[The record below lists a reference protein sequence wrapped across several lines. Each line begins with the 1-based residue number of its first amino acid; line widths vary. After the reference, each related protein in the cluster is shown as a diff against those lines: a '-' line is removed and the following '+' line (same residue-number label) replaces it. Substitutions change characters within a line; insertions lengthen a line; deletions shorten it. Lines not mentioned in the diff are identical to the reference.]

1 MTCCWPLNRD
11 QAPLPASLL
20 YSLDVMATVS
30 SSPSSSVPSRP
41 TFACIRCAERKV
53 KCDRQRPCS
62 ACVNH
67 KVDCVFQPP
76 RPPQKRHRHVKDQ
89 ILTDRLRYYETLLQE
104 QGIDPSK
111 LPDTPGSDP
120 RHNSSQTMAVVPKEF
135 HLQTPSSNESEA
147 TGSVSKTQVI
157 HGEGRSMFVDK

>member
-1 MTCCWPLNRD
+1 
-11 QAPLPASLL
+11 
-20 YSLDVMATVS
+20 MAAT
-30 SSPSSSVPSRP
+30 PSSTSLSVPSRP

-76 RPPQKRHRHVKDQ
+76 RPPQRRHRHAKNQ

-111 LPDTPGSDP
+111 LPDTPGPDLQH
-120 RHNSSQTMAVVPKEF
+120 RLSQTVRVAPKEF
-135 HLQTPSSNESEA
+135 QMQTPSSIESEA
-147 TGSVSKTQVI
+147 SGGVSKTQVI
-157 HGEGRSMFVDK
+157 HGQGRSMFVDK